1 MPGADLTEIKCD
13 EKLYGRFSSESC
25 HNKPGKLHATW
36 ARPSSNHGGGV
47 NVAFAG
53 GRLLFLRESIDYQ
66 VYIALMTTF
75 EKQSDSPNR
84 NFQLED
90 NDIN

>member
-1 MPGADLTEIKCD
+1 MPGIDPTTVKC
-13 EKLYGRFSSESC
+13 EEAIPARFSSSSC
-25 HNKPGKLHATW
+25 NDQAGVVYATW

-47 NVAFAG
+47 NVAFSSA
-53 GRLLFLRESIDYQ
+53 RMMFLRENIDYQ
-66 VYIALMTTF
+66 VYIALMTPF

-90 NDIN
+90 NDF